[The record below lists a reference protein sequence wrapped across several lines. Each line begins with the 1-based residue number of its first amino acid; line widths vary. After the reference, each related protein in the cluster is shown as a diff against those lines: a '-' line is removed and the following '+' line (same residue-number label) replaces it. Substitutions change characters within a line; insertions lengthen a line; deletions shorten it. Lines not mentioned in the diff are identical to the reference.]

1 MENFIKPVLAAGI
14 IAGAFLFTACEKP
27 DLAEPSATIKTASS
41 ADAKTVSRPFSDYLD
56 AQGTTANVLPPVPDF
71 IGWTDPQTAD
81 PLEIRWVSVDYNA
94 TSAQYLNENHGFSIP
109 TTVSGSIKETQ
120 TPNGV
125 FVTIKIHTENALTFS
140 LTNFPTPELPAPDF
154 LNDPLDFGY
163 RPHELIAN
171 PSLQPALGTIDISIT
186 FNNEVPGADIPDFSV
201 LLDPNQELILSVK
214 DLSVKSTSTGTFHAA
229 SGFPEGAQGTVKNQ
243 QRGLIH
249 LFSKGNGVSLPTK
262 DLFPR
267 EHIIYSLK

>member
-1 MENFIKPVLAAGI
+1 MKPVLAAGI
-14 IAGAFLFTACEKP
+14 LAGAFLFTACEKP
-27 DLAEPSATIKTASS
+27 DLAEPSATIKTAST
-41 ADAKTVSRPFSDYLD
+41 ADAKTVSRPFSDYLN
-56 AQGTTANVLPPVPDF
+56 AQGTTTDVLPPVPDF

-81 PLEIRWVSVDYNA
+81 FSVIRWVSVDYNA
-94 TSAQYLNENHGFSIP
+94 TSAQYLNENYGFDIP
-109 TTVSGSIKETQ
+109 TTVTGSIKETQ

-125 FVTIKIHTENALTFS
+125 WVTIKIHTENALTFS
-140 LTNFPTPELPAPDF
+140 LTSSPAPDF

-171 PSLQPALGTIDISIT
+171 PTLQPALGAITISLT
-186 FNNEVPGADIPDFSV
+186 FNNHVAGAPIPDLV
-201 LLDPNQELILSVK
+201 DLLGSRILDVK

-249 LFSKGNGVSLPTK
+249 LFSKGNGVSFPTK

>member
-14 IAGAFLFTACEKP
+14 VASAFLFTACEKTE
-27 DLAEPSATIKTASS
+27 LTEPSATIKTAST
-41 ADAKTVSRPFSDYLD
+41 ADAKTVFRPFADYLE
-56 AQGTTANVLPPVPDF
+56 AQGTTANVLPPFPDF
-71 IGWTDPQTAD
+71 IGWTDPLTAD
-81 PLEIRWVSVDYNA
+81 FSVIRWVSVDYNG
-94 TSAQYLNENHGFSIP
+94 TSAQYLNENYGFDIP
-109 TTVSGSIKETQ
+109 TTVTGSIKETQ
-120 TPNGV
+120 TPKGV
-125 FVTIKIHTENALTFS
+125 FVTIVIHTENALTFS
-140 LTNFPTPELPAPDF
+140 LTSTPTPDF
-154 LNDPLDFGY
+154 LNEPLDFGY

-171 PSLQPALGTIDISIT
+171 PSLKPALGSIDISIT
-186 FNNEVPGADIPDFSV
+186 FNNEVPGADIPDFSD

-249 LFSKGNGVSLPTK
+249 LLFKGNGEQLPTK